1 MRPEDVASNAPGK
14 LVRTLDGHHWAF
26 EPNPLPPT
34 IELGPTTQR
43 VLVDAAD
50 ALGELRGVGRMLANP
65 LLVIRPF
72 ARREAVLSSRIEGT
86 TAGIED
92 LVLL

>member
-1 MRPEDVASNAPGK
+1 MRPEDFAPNAPGK
-14 LVRTLDGHHWAF
+14 LVRTLDGQYWAF
-26 EPNPLPPT
+26 DPDPLPPVV
-34 IELGPTTQR
+34 EFGLTTQS